1 MLKPA
6 VYIICS
12 FIAAFAISGINFD
25 GLFKKGKAIESRVFV
40 IIVSLSLGYLLANFV
55 MDFINL
61 TSIIK

>member
-6 VYIICS
+6 LYIICS
-12 FIAAFAISGINFD
+12 FIAAFAISGINFN
-25 GLFKKGKAIESRVFV
+25 GLFKKDKVLESRVFV
-40 IIVSLSLGYLLANFV
+40 IVISLSLGYLLTNFL

>member
-6 VYIICS
+6 LYIICS
-12 FIAAFAISGINFD
+12 FIAAFAISGINFN
-25 GLFKKGKAIESRVFV
+25 GLFKKDKVLESRVFV
-40 IIVSLSLGYLLANFV
+40 IVISLSLGYLLTNFV

>member
-6 VYIICS
+6 LYIICS
-12 FIAAFAISGINFD
+12 FIAAFAISGINFN
-25 GLFKKGKAIESRVFV
+25 GLFKKDKVLESRIFV
-40 IIVSLSLGYLLANFV
+40 IVISLSLGYLLTNFV